1 MNFVFLLCRY
11 IGSAYEG
18 TGLGQVL
25 PAIISIIVMAMSLPA
40 CTLGTACISF
50 ALLTILIMILLYV
63 FLSKSPF
70 YRHHSGL
77 DDEDPRGPS
86 ISDFLTV
93 LKSTWLYFL
102 VVFLDYA
109 ITLSVH
115 PAITALVKPI
125 STDPSPWNEKYFVP
139 VRCDFVL
146 VAFSFPHYFLLQLF
160 SSPISE

>member
-1 MNFVFLLCRY
+1 MHAYFWRFSRY

-25 PAIISIIVMAMSLPA
+25 PAVISILVLAMSVPEQII
-40 CTLGTACISF
+40 GTACLSF
-50 ALLTILIMILLYV
+50 ALFTILMMIFLYV

-77 DDEDPRGPS
+77 DNQNPSGPS

-93 LKSTWLYFL
+93 FKSTWLYFL

-115 PAITALVKPI
+115 PAITALVKPV
-125 STDPSPWNEKYFVP
+125 STEPTPWNEKFFVP
-139 VRCDFVL
+139 VRCDLVSFKL
-146 VAFSFPHYFLLQLF
+146 IMYRSLLAVAFLSNP
-160 SSPISE
+160 

>member
-1 MNFVFLLCRY
+1 MVANTIYSSVNAVFQASFLGNIGRFPPRLSFFFSCMNYVFLLCRY

-40 CTLGTACISF
+40 WTVGTACLSF

-63 FLSKSPF
+63 FLSKSLF

-86 ISDFLTV
+86 LQV
-93 LKSTWLYFL
+93 HLALL
-102 VVFLDYA
+102 
-109 ITLSVH
+109 LSCVPGLCDH
-115 PAITALVKPI
+115 PLCPPRYYRPGQAYLNR
-125 STDPSPWNEKYFVP
+125 S
-139 VRCDFVL
+139 
-146 VAFSFPHYFLLQLF
+146 FSM
-160 SSPISE
+160 E

>member
-1 MNFVFLLCRY
+1 MVPVFQASFFGSIGRFPPRSSFFFSYMNYVFLRYRY

-25 PAIISIIVMAMSLPA
+25 PAYISIIVMAMSLPA
-40 CTLGTACISF
+40 WTVCLSS

-63 FLSKSPF
+63 FLIKSPF

-102 VVFLDYA
+102 LVFLDYA
-109 ITLSVH
+109 VTISVH
-115 PAITALVKPI
+115 PNITALVKPV
-125 STDPSPWNEKYFVP
+125 SP
-139 VRCDFVL
+139 RI
-146 VAFSFPHYFLLQLF
+146 LF
-160 SSPISE
+160 HGNKSIF